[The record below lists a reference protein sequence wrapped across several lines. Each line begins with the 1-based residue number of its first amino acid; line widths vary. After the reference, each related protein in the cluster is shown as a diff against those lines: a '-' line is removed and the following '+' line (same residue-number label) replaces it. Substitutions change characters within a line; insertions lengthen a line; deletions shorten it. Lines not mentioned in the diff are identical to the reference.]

1 MALATGR
8 VRHFRETLS
17 RQILFAQ
24 HVHTLCSGKTLASCA
39 GEARALAGLGGPPPA
54 GGAVEPP
61 AARVHLATALPA
73 PPPLCPPRRALS
85 TARVCGSVSR
95 RRWAGC
101 ACAWGRPAGGGLPG
115 QGRRRPGP
123 PLHGALVRQPADAS
137 SGWSTSVRP
146 RWARGGP
153 RATGRSDGRRRGR
166 RGAAGG
172 RRPGGRS
179 TGRGHPA
186 DGGGAAPVPAAW
198 GGLGV
203 WRWVRTSGVRP
214 VEPAAALQRC
224 AFPGEVGAAAASG
237 PGAHLG
243 AECAFPARV
252 PLPRDSDVGCGL
264 GGARLALGSISL
276 SRGLRV
282 SGFLQT

>member
-54 GGAVEPP
+54 GGAEEPP

-146 RWARGGP
+146 RWARGG
-153 RATGRSDGRRRGR
+153 
-166 RGAAGG
+166 
-172 RRPGGRS
+172 
-179 TGRGHPA
+179 
-186 DGGGAAPVPAAW
+186 AAPVPAAW

-237 PGAHLG
+237 LGAHLG

-252 PLPRDSDVGCGL
+252 LLPRDSDVRCGL